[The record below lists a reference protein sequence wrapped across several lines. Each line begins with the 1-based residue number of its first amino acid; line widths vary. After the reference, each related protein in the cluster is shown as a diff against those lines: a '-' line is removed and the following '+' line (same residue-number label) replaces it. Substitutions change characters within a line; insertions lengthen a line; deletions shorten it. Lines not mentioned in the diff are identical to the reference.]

1 MTLTDIYGETGKWRE
16 AQDTIENYS
25 ILLIYIKLFRYFL
38 KLNYE

>member
-25 ILLIYIKLFRYFL
+25 ILLIYIAISLFFEVRL
-38 KLNYE
+38 